1 VQRAL
6 VLGVGVWGDQVDG
19 VKVVKLGEEQEEP
32 VLPTVEGE
40 ETVAQPT
47 PQPYLTQVTVV
58 TLAIDP
64 HDALVL
70 KWAVLNNAALDL
82 VLRSA
87 TEVEAFAQPEAVT
100 LQYMIDRFQISLP
113 PKLPHVPE
121 NQFDYDLLQDVQV
134 PASSSGGG

>member
-1 VQRAL
+1 L
-6 VLGVGVWGDQVDG
+6 VLGVGVWGEQVDG
-19 VKVVKLGEEQEEP
+19 VKVVQLGEEEEEP
-32 VLPTVEGE
+32 ALPVVEGE
-40 ETVAQPT
+40 GEAAPQPT
-47 PQPYLTQVTVV
+47 PQPQLAQVTVV
-58 TLAIDP
+58 TLAVNP

-70 KWAVLNNAALDL
+70 NWALLNNADLNL

-121 NQFDYDLLQDVQV
+121 NSFDYDLLQDVQA
-134 PASSSGGG
+134 PAPSSGGG